1 MWKVASSLASSDF
14 LTACQPVARAVA
26 MFWKFNLITTSHVET
41 LLNKENVTLKELMD
55 EEDILQECKAQTKRL
70 IEFLVKP
77 EVMEELVDL
86 ITHEPPEDVD
96 EKVRYKYPNV
106 ACEILTSDV
115 PQINE
120 ALVRSEPLMAK
131 LLGFLDNE
139 PPLNPLLA
147 SFFTKTAGMLVS
159 RKADSLLLSPA
170 GVPLR
175 LGDLVFQSL
184 SRGPGS
190 EAAAGGSPAC
200 CTAQMLCVCMQ
211 RENLVPQLLRH
222 IETSA
227 VMDLLLKFV
236 ACAESEALRASITQW
251 LDGARVVQQLVALID
266 PACSEEKH
274 SNAAEALCEMV
285 KLSRE
290 QMSLLQEK
298 APPDPLL
305 ETLESTETVTELLD
319 HMFSGDRT
327 CESVFVNGISVLLAL
342 LEFRKQ
348 GLAGQQQQQQNGSNN
363 ADGPNGGGGPGG
375 GGSSVLQGETACFTS
390 IFFRSENAEQMTA
403 LDVERL
409 RAGVNRVLAAVLPR
423 LADFLRLLTDPPQKP
438 SWTTTFGVLDPPLG
452 QTRLEVCHL
461 VNALINSNN
470 DDVNKRLAEL
480 GALPI
485 ILDLF
490 FEYSWNNF
498 LHTQVAQLVSSV
510 ISSAYSLDQEGNKV
524 NPLLDQ
530 LLGSCTLV
538 QRCLDAWDANT
549 LEQNQPGKHRRGY
562 MGHLTKIVNDIVAA
576 ADNGNNSEL
585 VRERLKDLPEETKGR
600 WETFTVDTLAEVNKK
615 NTVSLGG
622 GMPSVSSS
630 EDDEC
635 IDLRE
640 VGFHQEAALQQVF
653 PRSVQQMEQVTSNFV
668 EQFGFNDD
676 EFVEAD
682 ENLVG
687 QLDQLARANFHLP
700 SEVNMQSHA
709 ELFERVCREKVQ
721 TLDDADSDDDIW
733 DDKEAVLSTR
743 WRHPLRSLMRLAD
756 DAEEPNSSD
765 SDDEGGPRPS
775 GGVAMSSEEVKMD
788 IDTAIEPDAVAM
800 DTTSPWENNAAAN
813 TATGWASFD
822 NFANFGAVNFE
833 SAADTT
839 TPPVPVAMETS
850 EQVPSPPSEPAPP
863 IPSEPPPSLQTVEE
877 PDSAKF
883 SDAPSETPA
892 VDGRQAEPLSAMLET
907 KPTVEATVKDGVPT
921 AECSSDSV
929 VSSSKPADSS
939 AAVLANCV
947 ELNSAEVSSSADTGS
962 QGNRAA
968 ESSDGPADSPPA
980 ACVGGVAKLV
990 AVTTTTT
997 TVTTCANGPVPS
1009 AEPPKSAAVTA
1020 VTQRLE
1026 DSSET
1031 GGETSSVAAETSSP
1045 SPANCV
1051 ESLAP
1056 TTTTTTQVSP
1066 PPAQV
1071 PNGPL

>member
-1 MWKVASSLASSDF
+1 MKDFKSGYREEETVNSTEGGNCKIRKRRIYWGIARHEQRPSSRCGRRRDDDDDGGGDVS
-14 LTACQPVARAVA
+14 P
-26 MFWKFNLITTSHVET
+26 
-41 LLNKENVTLKELMD
+41 
-55 EEDILQECKAQTKRL
+55 LQAGRPAAAAAERQQQCGR
-70 IEFLVKP
+70 
-77 EVMEELVDL
+77 
-86 ITHEPPEDVD
+86 
-96 EKVRYKYPNV
+96 
-106 ACEILTSDV
+106 
-115 PQINE
+115 PQ
-120 ALVRSEPLMAK
+120 RRRWP
-131 LLGFLDNE
+131 
-139 PPLNPLLA
+139 
-147 SFFTKTAGMLVS
+147 
-159 RKADSLLLSPA
+159 R
-170 GVPLR
+170 
-175 LGDLVFQSL
+175 
-184 SRGPGS
+184 RGWPQR
-190 EAAAGGSPAC
+190 AAGGDG
-200 CTAQMLCVCMQ
+200 
-211 RENLVPQLLRH
+211 LLH
-222 IETSA
+222 
-227 VMDLLLKFV
+227 VHLLPVGKR
-236 ACAESEALRASITQW
+236 RA
-251 LDGARVVQQLVALID
+251 DDRPGRGA
-266 PACSEEKH
+266 
-274 SNAAEALCEMV
+274 
-285 KLSRE
+285 
-290 QMSLLQEK
+290 
-298 APPDPLL
+298 AP
-305 ETLESTETVTELLD
+305 
-319 HMFSGDRT
+319 
-327 CESVFVNGISVLLAL
+327 
-342 LEFRKQ
+342 
-348 GLAGQQQQQQNGSNN
+348 
-363 ADGPNGGGGPGG
+363 
-375 GGSSVLQGETACFTS
+375 
-390 IFFRSENAEQMTA
+390 
-403 LDVERL
+403 
-409 RAGVNRVLAAVLPR
+409 AGVNRVLAAVLPR
-423 LADFLRLLTDPPQKP
+423 LADFLRLLTAPPQKP

-480 GALPI
+480 GALPYHSGPV
-485 ILDLF
+485 LRVLV
-490 FEYSWNNF
+490 EQL

-653 PRSVQQMEQVTSNFV
+653 PRSVQQAFSDYQMEQVTSNFV

-700 SEVNMQSHA
+700 SEVNM
-709 ELFERVCREKVQ
+709 

-743 WRHPLRSLMRLAD
+743 RLAD

-813 TATGWASFD
+813 TTTGWASFD

-833 SAADTT
+833 
-839 TPPVPVAMETS
+839 
-850 EQVPSPPSEPAPP
+850 
-863 IPSEPPPSLQTVEE
+863 
-877 PDSAKF
+877 
-883 SDAPSETPA
+883 
-892 VDGRQAEPLSAMLET
+892 
-907 KPTVEATVKDGVPT
+907 
-921 AECSSDSV
+921 
-929 VSSSKPADSS
+929 
-939 AAVLANCV
+939 
-947 ELNSAEVSSSADTGS
+947 
-962 QGNRAA
+962 RAA
-968 ESSDGPADSPPA
+968 ETSDGPADSPPA

-1071 PNGPL
+1071 PNGPLAELGRCWRVNVNRSTPPQFCCAFKRTSEVIAHSVGSESPPPSGVDA